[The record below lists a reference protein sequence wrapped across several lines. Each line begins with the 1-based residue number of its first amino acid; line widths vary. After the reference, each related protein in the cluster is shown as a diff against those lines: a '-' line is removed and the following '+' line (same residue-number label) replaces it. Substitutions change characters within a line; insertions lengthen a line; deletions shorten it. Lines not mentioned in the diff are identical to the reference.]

1 MTNNSN
7 NNCSNNSNA
16 RMPDWFRSKRSRT
29 MSSSL
34 WEDTHAGP
42 SSSSTAM
49 TLASVA
55 AAVAAAYAGYE
66 FHRSVRDHGW
76 EGALRYVWE
85 GDPYD
90 PDLREAVDQL
100 EDAEFELRATS
111 RIDDRLSGL
120 EESLDDATVTAS
132 SAGDDSYLS
141 VRLWNEIWMDHP
153 SNTSSS
159 GTRSSSSSK
168 TVSLDVGRTL
178 ADMSHRLDKIAANVD
193 GIVVLSSS
201 SLSSS
206 TNDSFLAQRVKKR
219 KKTLS
224 KSIVSDM
231 ERCDALLASFQV
243 FRERT
248 KQITNE

>member
-1 MTNNSN
+1 MTTMTNNRDKN
-7 NNCSNNSNA
+7 T

-34 WEDTHAGP
+34 WEETHPGP
-42 SSSSTAM
+42 SSSSTAT

-66 FHRSVRDHGW
+66 FHRSVRDYGW

-120 EESLDDATVTAS
+120 EESLDDATASAS
-132 SAGDDSYLS
+132 STGDDSYLS
-141 VRLWNEIWMDHP
+141 VRLWNVIWMDHP
-153 SNTSSS
+153 SNTSSINS
-159 GTRSSSSSK
+159 SSSSSK
-168 TVSLDVGRTL
+168 IVPLDVERTL
-178 ADMSHRLDKIAANVD
+178 ADMSHQLDKIAANVD
-193 GIVVLSSS
+193 GIVVSSSSS
-201 SLSSS
+201 SLSS
-206 TNDSFLAQRVKKR
+206 NKDSFLAQRVKKR
-219 KKTLS
+219 KKILS